1 MALCKKIT
9 FKNKNG
15 NGHNAGDLII
25 LDETGAFLYN
35 DTIIGKTIY
44 LKFGDAESFKNEEE
58 EIIPCRNLT
67 VDTTSTDSFYV
78 ARYPFKYSEENGETM
93 FPSITFG
100 TLDNGESLFLDKIE
114 GGDGSPHELKIGATG
129 FFSMGFSTI
138 DTIGTDDMRN
148 GKVNNTVF
156 NIERKAIYLKIL
168 SEEGGHVLYL
178 GYKKNT

>member
-44 LKFGDAESFKNEEE
+44 LEFGDAENFENEEG
-58 EIIPCRNLT
+58 EIIPCRHLT
-67 VDTTSTDSFYV
+67 FDTTSADSFYV
-78 ARYPFKYSEENGETM
+78 ARYPFKDSEENGETM

-100 TLDNGESLFLDKIE
+100 TLDNAKSLFLDKIE
-114 GGDGSPHELKIGATG
+114 GGDGSPHEIKIGAMG
-129 FFSMGFSTI
+129 FFSMGFTS
-138 DTIGTDDMRN
+138 TIGTDDMRN

-156 NIERKAIYLKIL
+156 NIEHKAIYLKIL
-168 SEEGGHVLYL
+168 SEVGGHVLYL